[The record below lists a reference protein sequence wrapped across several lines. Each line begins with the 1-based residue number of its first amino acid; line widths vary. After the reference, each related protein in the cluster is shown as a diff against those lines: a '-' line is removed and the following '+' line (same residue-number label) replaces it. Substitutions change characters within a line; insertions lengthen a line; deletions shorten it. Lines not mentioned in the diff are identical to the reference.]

1 METLCFY
8 LLALL
13 ELLGHR
19 SAMGPKKGIS
29 AKPSSVQLD
38 AENENRDN
46 KFSLNQLHSPW
57 KTFIL
62 VWSDPS
68 ISSTSKICWLSLRT
82 FTFLWIGLSISAT
95 SLKLADCLCFWYF
108 LGFDFLTSWHNL
120 VRQHECKSGYD
131 WFMVISYFPSVT
143 FLEFQGRKFRESYLS
158 LRSRNQAESTCV
170 RWVLKSSLGTISTL
184 SFTVLFAQ
192 LNCLSNSTSYPTNFK
207 HLVRLRF
214 ASVFFL

>member
-1 METLCFY
+1 MNNAPASAYSQRRGWWILRYHWSRLTLHGNS
-8 LLALL
+8 LLLP
-13 ELLGHR
+13 LGPFWV
-19 SAMGPKKGIS
+19 AQPQVCNGTKKGIT

-68 ISSTSKICWLSLRT
+68 ISSTSKICWLPLRT

-143 FLEFQGRKFRESYLS
+143 FLEFQGRNSVS
-158 LRSRNQAESTCV
+158 LT
-170 RWVLKSSLGTISTL
+170 
-184 SFTVLFAQ
+184 
-192 LNCLSNSTSYPTNFK
+192 
-207 HLVRLRF
+207 
-214 ASVFFL
+214 